1 MKRLALLAFVL
12 LLLAGGTSAA
22 NDPLKIGSKR
32 FTESYVL
39 GEVLLHAAG
48 NAVHRPGLGNTGILH
63 AALLSG
69 AIDVYPEYT
78 GTIVREI
85 LKQEGTPS
93 LHEID
98 AALASQGLAVS
109 VPLGFNNTYAIG
121 VPRALAQKLGL
132 RTIGDLAAHPELR
145 FGVSHEFLGRKD
157 GWPGLARTYGLD
169 RFRPTGL
176 DHGLAYEALASG
188 RMDVIDVYSTDAKI
202 ARYDIQVLADDRGY
216 FPRYDA
222 VLLHRRD
229 APQRH
234 AEQWAGLRRLQGR
247 IDEAAMLRMN
257 AAAEIEGRSFK
268 DAARLLDAAA
278 ANQTPAAK
286 SFLDVLFDEHFARL
300 TIQHLVLVFGS
311 VAASMVVGIPLG
323 IAAASYPRF
332 EKTIFGIVGIL
343 QTIPSLALLAFLVA
357 VIGTIGILPAAI
369 ALFLYGLL
377 PIVRNTHAG
386 LLGVGKGLRQAGA
399 ALGLSTRDRLR
410 YVELP
415 VAAPAILAGIK
426 ISAVINVGTATIA
439 AFVGAG
445 GYGERI
451 ATGLALNDSTMLLAG
466 AIPAAAL
473 ALLTQTGLDVIERRV
488 APWQRLAGKT
498 RDT

>member
-1 MKRLALLAFVL
+1 MRRLALLL
-12 LLLAGGTSAA
+12 LLFCIACGSFAA
-22 NDPLKIGSKR
+22 SEPLKIGSKR

-39 GEVLLHAAG
+39 GEVLLQAAG
-48 NAVHRPGLGNTGILH
+48 HAVHRPGLGNTGILH

-85 LKQEGTPS
+85 LKQEGNPS
-93 LHEID
+93 LQQID
-98 AALASQGLAVS
+98 AALAAQGLSVS
-109 VPLGFNNTYAIG
+109 IPLGFNNTYAVG
-121 VPRALAQKLGL
+121 VPRSLAMKLGL
-132 RTIGDLAAHPELR
+132 RTIGDLAAHTKLR
-145 FGVSHEFLGRKD
+145 VGVSHEFLGRKD
-157 GWPGLARTYGLD
+157 GWPGLARTYGLE

-188 RMDVIDVYSTDAKI
+188 RVDVIDVYSTDAKI

-234 AEQWAGLRRLQGR
+234 AEQWAGLSKLQGR
-247 IDEAAMLRMN
+247 IDAASMLRMN
-257 AAAEIEGRSFK
+257 AAAEIDGRSFK

-278 ANQTPAAK
+278 TAPQPAST
-286 SFLDVLFDEHFARL
+286 SFLGVLFDEHFLRL

-323 IAAASYPRF
+323 VAAASYRRF
-332 EKTIFGIVGIL
+332 EKTIFAIVGVL

-357 VIGTIGILPAAI
+357 AIGAIGILPAAI

-386 LLGVGKGLRQAGA
+386 LIGVGKGIRQAAA

-473 ALLTQTGLDVIERRV
+473 ALVTQSLLDLVERRLS
-488 APWQRLAGKT
+488 PWQRLSGQT
-498 RDT
+498 RNA

>member
-1 MKRLALLAFVL
+1 MNRLALLL
-12 LLLAGGTSAA
+12 LVWFACGLATAGE
-22 NDPLKIGSKR
+22 PLKIGSKR

-39 GEVLLHAAG
+39 GEVLLRAAG
-48 NAVHRPGLGNTGILH
+48 DAVHRPGLGNTGILH

-85 LKQEGTPS
+85 LKQDGNPS
-93 LHEID
+93 LDRID

-109 VPLGFNNTYAIG
+109 IPLGFNNTYAIG

-132 RTIGDLAAHPELR
+132 RSIGDLAVHEHLR

-157 GWPGLARTYGLD
+157 GWPGLARTYGLQ

-188 RMDVIDVYSTDAKI
+188 RVDVIDVYSTDAKI

-229 APQRH
+229 APLRH
-234 AEQWAGLRRLQGR
+234 ADQWAGLRMLEGR

-257 AAAEIEGRSFK
+257 AAAEIDGRSFR
-268 DAARLLDAAA
+268 DAARLLDGEAAA
-278 ANQTPAAK
+278 AKPAAT
-286 SFLDVLFDEHFARL
+286 SLMDALFDEHFARL
-300 TIQHLVLVFGS
+300 TLQHLVLVFGS
-311 VAASMVVGIPLG
+311 VAASMLVGIPLG
-323 IAAASYPRF
+323 IAAASCGRL
-332 EKTIFGIVGIL
+332 EKWIFALVGML

-357 VIGTIGILPAAI
+357 VIGTIGIVPAAI

-386 LLGVGKGLRQAGA
+386 LLGVGKGLRQAA
-399 ALGLSTRDRLR
+399 SALGLTTADRLR

-451 ATGLALNDSTMLLAG
+451 ATGLALNDSTLLLAG
-466 AIPAAAL
+466 AIPAAVL
-473 ALLTQTGLDVIERRV
+473 ALTTQAVLDIVERRM
-488 APWQRLAGKT
+488 APWQQPVASRT
-498 RDT
+498 